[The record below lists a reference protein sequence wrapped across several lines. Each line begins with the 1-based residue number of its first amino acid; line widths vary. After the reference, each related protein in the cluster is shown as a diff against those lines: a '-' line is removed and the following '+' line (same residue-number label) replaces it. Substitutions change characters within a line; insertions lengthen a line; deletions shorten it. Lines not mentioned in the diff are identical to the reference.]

1 MKTKKTKIKKTNS
14 KTSSVGI
21 AQYEKKSN
29 VRSQYLNGTLD
40 RNEYRQ
46 ALKEIKKENK
56 DD

>member
-1 MKTKKTKIKKTNS
+1 MKTKKPKSKKTTS

-29 VRSQYLNGTLD
+29 VRSQYVNGTLD

-46 ALKEIKKENK
+46 ALREIKKENK